1 MEFKVRLPK
10 AWSRRRK
17 YIKVGGELHNK
28 VKKLKFQ
35 GLSRRKGRL
44 LLGKQREVRSV
55 ERGMGDGS
63 PVGRLDR
70 MGGHRMWDALIA

>member
-28 VKKLKFQ
+28 VKKLEFQ

-44 LLGKQREVRSV
+44 LLGKQRERVW
-55 ERGMGDGS
+55 GMG
-63 PVGRLDR
+63 
-70 MGGHRMWDALIA
+70 ALWGAWTGWGATECGTL